1 MRPKAQ
7 IAITLTLTLAMGVPP
22 LEPKAQGLE
31 EPMLKQ
37 QVELAAWLRGPAVTP
52 AQVAAAYLDGSLPE
66 VVREKIVD
74 DALDGYAR
82 LLTSFGDC
90 NPIPAGQAYEEI
102 RGLMPQQKEG
112 PLADTVGD
120 RLRAVLVLSNDLADA
135 LCFGVSP

>member
-1 MRPKAQ
+1 MVPRLPIALLLALALAVGIHLPK
-7 IAITLTLTLAMGVPP
+7 LS
-22 LEPKAQGLE
+22 AQG
-31 EPMLKQ
+31 LKQ